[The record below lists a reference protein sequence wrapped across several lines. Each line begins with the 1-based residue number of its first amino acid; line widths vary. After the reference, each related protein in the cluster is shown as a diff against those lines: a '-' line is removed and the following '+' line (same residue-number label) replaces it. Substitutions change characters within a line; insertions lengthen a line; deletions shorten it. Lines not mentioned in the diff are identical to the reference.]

1 MRTLVTGGGG
11 FLGRAIIE
19 RLLERGDSV
28 RSFARGSYP
37 DLAARGVDV
46 VRGDVADARAVRQ
59 AVRGV
64 EVVFHVA
71 AKAGI
76 WGREADFF
84 RANVTGTD
92 SVIRACQEE
101 GISRLIYTSS
111 PSVVFDGRDME
122 GVDESVPYAGTY
134 LAHYPRT
141 KALAE
146 KQMLAANSAELATVA
161 LRPHLLWG
169 PHDTQLTKSIL
180 ARGRARTLTRIGNRD
195 PLVDFTYVE
204 NAAWA
209 HLLAAD
215 KLSPGARISGR
226 PFFISQGEP
235 VPLWG
240 FINRLLAAG
249 SLPPV
254 QRTISPRLAYAV
266 ATLLEFAYNYLP
278 LKGEPRLTRFLA
290 EELCTAHWF
299 NIDAARRDLDYS
311 PVVSIDE
318 GLARLRASLEVPPAT
333 EAPHRVHRRC
343 PPEPLDGPNEI
354 R

>member
-19 RLLERGDSV
+19 QLLARGDHV

-37 DLAARGVDV
+37 DLSVRGVEV
-46 VRGDVADARAVRQ
+46 VQGDVANADAVLR

-71 AKAGI
+71 AKAGL
-76 WGREADFF
+76 WGRAVDFF
-84 RANVTGTD
+84 NANVLGTD
-92 SVIRACQEE
+92 NVIRACQQA
-101 GISRLIYTSS
+101 GIARLVYTSS

-122 GVDESVPYAGTY
+122 GVDESVPYAPTY
-134 LAHYPRT
+134 HAHYPRT

-146 KQMLAANSAELATVA
+146 QRLLAANSSALATIA

-180 ARGRARTLTRIGNRD
+180 ARGRSGTLVRIGSRD
-195 PLVDFTYVE
+195 PLVDFTYVD
-204 NAAWA
+204 NAALA

-215 KLSPGARISGR
+215 KLTLGARVSGK
-226 PFFISQGEP
+226 PFFVSQGEP
-235 VPLWG
+235 VPLWT
-240 FINRLLAAG
+240 FVDRLLAAG

-254 QRTISPRLAYAV
+254 QRTISPRVAYGAGALLELAYRV
-266 ATLLEFAYNYLP
+266 LP
-278 LKGEPRLTRFLA
+278 LKGEPRLTRFLV

-299 NIDAARRDLDYS
+299 NIGAARRELGYA
-311 PVVSIDE
+311 PIVSIEE
-318 GLARLRASLEVPPAT
+318 GLRRLRASLRA
-333 EAPHRVHRRC
+333 A
-343 PPEPLDGPNEI
+343 
-354 R
+354 

>member
-19 RLLERGDSV
+19 QLLARGDQV

-37 DLAARGVDV
+37 DLSVRGVEV
-46 VRGDVADARAVRQ
+46 VQGDVANADAVLR

-71 AKAGI
+71 AKAGL
-76 WGREADFF
+76 WGRAVDFF
-84 RANVTGTD
+84 NANVLGTD
-92 SVIRACQEE
+92 NVIRACQQA
-101 GISRLIYTSS
+101 GIARLVYTSS

-122 GVDESVPYAGTY
+122 GVDESVPYAPTY
-134 LAHYPRT
+134 HAHYPRT

-146 KQMLAANSAELATVA
+146 QRLLAANSSALATIA

-180 ARGRARTLTRIGNRD
+180 ARGRSGTLVRIGSRD
-195 PLVDFTYVE
+195 PLVDFTYVD
-204 NAAWA
+204 NAALA

-215 KLSPGARISGR
+215 KLTLGAPVSGK
-226 PFFISQGEP
+226 PFFVSQGEP
-235 VPLWG
+235 VPLWT
-240 FINRLLAAG
+240 FVDRLLAAG

-254 QRTISPRLAYAV
+254 QRTISPRVAYGAGALLELAYRV
-266 ATLLEFAYNYLP
+266 LP
-278 LKGEPRLTRFLA
+278 LKGEPRLTRFLV

-299 NIDAARRDLDYS
+299 NIGAARRELGYA
-311 PVVSIDE
+311 PIVSIEE
-318 GLARLRASLEVPPAT
+318 GLRRLRASLCA
-333 EAPHRVHRRC
+333 A
-343 PPEPLDGPNEI
+343 
-354 R
+354 